1 MKQIL
6 KYGKYNVATCGKCN
20 CEFAFENTD
29 VIIKK
34 EDDSKIV
41 TCPCC
46 KEEINAPVKE

>member
-6 KYGKYNVATCGKCN
+6 KYGKYNIVTCGKCN
-20 CEFAFENTD
+20 CEFAFETTD
-29 VIIKK
+29 VIIK
-34 EDDSKIV
+34 EDDTKVV

>member
-29 VIIKK
+29 VIIK
-34 EDDSKIV
+34 EDGSKVV

-46 KEEINAPVKE
+46 KEEITAPVKE